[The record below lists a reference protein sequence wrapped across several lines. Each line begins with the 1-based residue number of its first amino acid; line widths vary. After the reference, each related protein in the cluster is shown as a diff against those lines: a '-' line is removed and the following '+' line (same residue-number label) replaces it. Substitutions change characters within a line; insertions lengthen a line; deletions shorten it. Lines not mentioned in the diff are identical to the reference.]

1 MGASASVDLRQ
12 EDIAEI
18 EDITVYEPK
27 EIKSLY
33 KRFMRLD
40 AGKKG
45 TLAVEDLLMVPEVSM
60 NPLAGRLTS
69 LFARDADGRINFR
82 SFAAGLSA
90 FSERAR
96 TDVRK
101 RAVFR
106 LYDVDGDGYI
116 NDADL
121 HAVLRMIA
129 GKAVQPAG
137 VADEVVART
146 MAAADRDGDGRIS
159 FEDFDAVRV
168 RTRAHVC
175 EDGRREQS
183 RARLPRASRAR
194 ARAAAWLPPALL
206 PPRPSRPRLLCARRA
221 WPHLTGPY
229 YRRRSSRRRAGK
241 GGTTRTCC
249 RPRAC
254 PCRRRAAACP
264 TPSSR
269 CSSPRRRKSSRGCKR
284 RPRQCCRPRCRRT
297 TCRNHLL
304 NRRSRSC
311 GLAPNNSIFF

>member
-129 GKAVQPAG
+129 GKAVQPAA

-159 FEDFDAVRV
+159 FEDFDAVRA
-168 RTRAHVC
+168 RGGAFLRASPCARARRRATTRAP
-175 EDGRREQS
+175 
-183 RARLPRASRAR
+183 LPPPAPARASRAE
-194 ARAAAWLPPALL
+194 PG
-206 PPRPSRPRLLCARRA
+206 RL
-221 WPHLTGPY
+221 
-229 YRRRSSRRRAGK
+229 
-241 GGTTRTCC
+241 
-249 RPRAC
+249 
-254 PCRRRAAACP
+254 
-264 TPSSR
+264 
-269 CSSPRRRKSSRGCKR
+269 
-284 RPRQCCRPRCRRT
+284 
-297 TCRNHLL
+297 
-304 NRRSRSC
+304 
-311 GLAPNNSIFF
+311 